1 MKPNNPEYD
10 HQLDELAAGLDAG
23 WDTPAPAP
31 AQTQASSS
39 QPPLSIPP
47 SAEELD
53 ALDADWDTEGSDTSA
68 ATEPARARGASRPRR
83 PNAQPVASQTRP
95 GVAPLSVSKQERRA
109 AERQR
114 VAHQAKQKS
123 SAKQQRKAERQEEA
137 RRASELRRAEQ
148 QAQAE
153 RRAAASA
160 KVKPAK
166 ASRAPS
172 EPSRK
177 RIAKQTRRAPGTES
191 ELPAPLTKRAASPV
205 VVHEGGV
212 KKLIPLV
219 VIAVVVAAT
228 MCFALL
234 RSGAR

>member
-1 MKPNNPEYD
+1 MKPNHPEHD
-10 HQLDELAAGLDAG
+10 QQLDELAAGLDAG
-23 WDTPAPAP
+23 WDTPVP
-31 AQTQASSS
+31 AQTQTSSS

-47 SAEELD
+47 SGELD

-68 ATEPARARGASRPRR
+68 APEPARARGASRLRR
-83 PNAQPVASQTRP
+83 PNAQSVARPSQTRP

-137 RRASELRRAEQ
+137 RRASELRRADQ

-153 RRAAASA
+153 RRAAESA

-172 EPSRK
+172 EPSPK
-177 RIAKQTRRAPGTES
+177 RIAKQTRRAQGTES
-191 ELPAPLTKRAASPV
+191 ESPEPLTKRATSPV
-205 VVHEGGV
+205 VVHENGV

-228 MCFALL
+228 LCFALL